1 MIITMT
7 LMGMMQMPIHQI
19 IDMITVRDR
28 LMSASGAM
36 SMALLMAFTRVPM
49 GAPVGMGRAYRNDV
63 FINMAFVR
71 MMQVSIM

>member
-1 MIITMT
+1 MVIAMT
-7 LMGMMQMPIHQI
+7 LMGMVQVPVHQI
-19 IDMITVRDR
+19 IDMITMRNR
-28 LMSASGAM
+28 LMPTSGAM
-36 SMALLMAFTRVPM
+36 GVALLMTVARVPM